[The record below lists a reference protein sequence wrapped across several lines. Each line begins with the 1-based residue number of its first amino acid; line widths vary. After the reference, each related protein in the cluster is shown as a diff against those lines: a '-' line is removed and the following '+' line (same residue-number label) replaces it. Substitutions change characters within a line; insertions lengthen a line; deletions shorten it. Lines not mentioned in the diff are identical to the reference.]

1 MLKLQRLNISS
12 SAVWELIRKS
22 VLDARESWTSAH
34 HGLRKCL
41 QMQVKAESYKEAA
54 MCEHDAETLLSSLG
68 QSSFQ
73 IHKWPGLFIA
83 EGSRCWT
90 GLNRPFTNQ
99 QHSAHHKTK
108 KLQSLPRMTHVW
120 MMLNTFPCWHW
131 LKITSQCSL
140 RVYQS
145 IRVVDVVFL
154 LVLPRPRGPIW
165 VHWTRWISV
174 QRGRLTFSDN
184 IPPTVTDI
192 SGINRT
198 KACVRLKWG
207 FHGSGAKMLL
217 NCTIISPHKSHIT
230 QTDFIRLK
238 M

>member
-54 MCEHDAETLLSSLG
+54 MCEHDAETPLSSLG

-108 KLQSLPRMTHVW
+108 KLQS
-120 MMLNTFPCWHW
+120 
-131 LKITSQCSL
+131 
-140 RVYQS
+140 S
-145 IRVVDVVFL
+145 IRQEQDTFL
-154 LVLPRPRGPIW
+154 L
-165 VHWTRWISV
+165 
-174 QRGRLTFSDN
+174 QRSSSCSPQSPDVCQLFLSRFCHQ
-184 IPPTVTDI
+184 IFKI
-192 SGINRT
+192 
-198 KACVRLKWG
+198 LKYW
-207 FHGSGAKMLL
+207 FL
-217 NCTIISPHKSHIT
+217 
-230 QTDFIRLK
+230 F
-238 M
+238 